1 MSSSKHEGRNQKL
14 VIDYLESLLSDSQD
28 STIDVSQ
35 ELVRQAKKEQLEEE
49 SITPKKVAVGT
60 DVAAGPDVVE
70 KIQAEAE
77 SDSQVP
83 IDLERQVPTVL
94 EVEVSADPAAA
105 ADAIEIDATTD
116 SGVAAG
122 SDVVE
127 KIQAESETETES
139 DRQVPTVLEVEVSA
153 DPAAAA
159 DAIEIDATTDSGVA
173 AGADV
178 VEKIQAETE
187 TEIEIE
193 TDRQVHTVL
202 EVEVSADPAAA
213 AVAIEIEAPTEAG
226 IAAEQETRPD
236 VDTGDINNLQAPDLE
251 EAADALDEKLPI
263 NTLEMAV
270 EDAVNG
276 LPRSTGLLARNMPL
290 AGENEASIA
299 IDHSHLSPAD
309 PGTSVPEQPIPVV
322 ENIQS
327 EAPMIHAY
335 RDDKGADDQPE
346 LSVNCLI
353 VLMYGLKLAIPF
365 EHIEGHIRISNV
377 TLSIDN
383 ERDWIIGDFTS
394 LTMRTHIV
402 DTAQIIFGNNYDP
415 LKSNYNEMLVLQG
428 KHWSIMFDKVIKT
441 QNIKLSDV
449 CENPSPQ
456 LRPWL
461 TGTYMA
467 EKCALVNVAAMV
479 KLFEQQ
485 LNG

>member
-127 KIQAESETETES
+127 KIQAESETETE
-139 DRQVPTVLEVEVSA
+139 
-153 DPAAAA
+153 
-159 DAIEIDATTDSGVA
+159 
-173 AGADV
+173 
-178 VEKIQAETE
+178 
-187 TEIEIE
+187 IEIE

-276 LPRSTGLLARNMPL
+276 LPRSAGPLARNMPL

-309 PGTSVPEQPIPVV
+309 PGASVPEQPIPVV

-428 KHWSIMFDKVIKT
+428 KHWSIMIDKVIKT